1 MTYWLTDC
9 WIDWLVGDSQL
20 SPSQSGEASE
30 EATAPKVPRL
40 TSCASCNKHLT
51 RKCCLSPSNNAAMFI
66 ECRRLEFIQ
75 DRGAGKYSLLL
86 LLYSFMRDLNARGI
100 RYDEYD
106 QKQEVCVYVCVC
118 VCV

>member
-1 MTYWLTDC
+1 MTDC

-20 SPSQSGEASE
+20 SPGQSGEASE

-51 RKCCLSPSNNAAMFI
+51 RKCCLSPSKNAAMFI

-86 LLYSFMRDLNARGI
+86 LYGFMCDSNARGS
-100 RYDEYD
+100 RYDDND
-106 QKQEVCVYVCVC
+106 QKQELSVCVC
-118 VCV
+118 VSE